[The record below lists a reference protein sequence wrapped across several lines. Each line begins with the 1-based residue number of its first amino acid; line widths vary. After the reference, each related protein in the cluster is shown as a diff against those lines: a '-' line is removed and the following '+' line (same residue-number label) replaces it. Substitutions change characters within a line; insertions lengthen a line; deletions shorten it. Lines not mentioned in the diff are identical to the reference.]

1 MTTTLDRTGYRF
13 VGRRTRR
20 ADAPE
25 RLTGQIRFTNDL
37 LLPGAL
43 HARLVRSPYASARVV
58 SVDKSAAENLPG
70 VFKVLTARDL
80 DVPDINESVEARRVI
95 LALDRALYAGQP

>member
-1 MTTTLDRTGYRF
+1 MTTTLDRTRFRF

-37 LLPGAL
+37 VLAGAL
-43 HARLVRSPYASARVV
+43 HCRFVLSPHAVARIV
-58 SVDKSAAENLPG
+58 SVDATEARALPG
-70 VFKVLTARDL
+70 VVAFRRAWYRAVLEGWR
-80 DVPDINESVEARRVI
+80 
-95 LALDRALYAGQP
+95 